1 MLGGPIDSNR
11 GDPKACARSFPRP
24 ARFPP
29 EHAWPLS
36 SPSRIGRRKELSSAL
51 KLSSGATGKVRPAR
65 RAKARTCEGRDGFS
79 QYAGVNAIGS
89 TSGSECGVEQM
100 SSGLIP

>member
-1 MLGGPIDSNR
+1 LATEQSV
-11 GDPKACARSFPRP
+11 
-24 ARFPP
+24 
-29 EHAWPLS
+29 E
-36 SPSRIGRRKELSSAL
+36 IGRRKELSSAL